1 MTTKKKVLTGIAGVL
16 LVAATAGYGAAAYY
30 YSSHFYSH
38 TEING
43 TDYGEMTVAQV
54 KKKIADQI
62 PSYQITIEER
72 NGQEETLTGE
82 QLKLTYQDDG
92 EIDKLMEAQRPWAW
106 VIHAFTGVHVQ
117 LENMVAVNE
126 EALKQAVEGLTC
138 MQPGNMQAPKDA
150 YVGIT
155 DDGYA
160 VIPEE
165 EGTTLD
171 EGKVTAGL
179 HQALTNGEI
188 TFDLDAGDCY
198 VKPEIMQDDAE
209 LKAKADAINQKLSA
223 NLTMDFGT
231 DRKEVL
237 DKNTLKDW
245 VAEAE
250 DGSFS
255 IDEEKVKEYVAGLA
269 KKYDTVNS
277 KRTFTTTAGNTVT
290 LTPGDYGW
298 EIDQSGTESN
308 LMQAIN
314 DGTQG
319 DFEIVYTST
328 ALSRNEN
335 DIGNSYVELSLSD
348 QHFWVYVD
356 GKQVMDSEVVTGCR
370 NKGTETP
377 QGVYKVKGKTTDYT
391 MRGEKNASGNWS
403 YQVHCTY
410 WIPFAAEDTIGF
422 HDLTTRSDWSST
434 AYLDNGS
441 HGCVNTPLDKVKEL
455 YDIVSYK
462 FPVVIY

>member
-1 MTTKKKVLTGIAGVL
+1 M
-16 LVAATAGYGAAAYY
+16 
-30 YSSHFYSH
+30 
-38 TEING
+38 
-43 TDYGEMTVAQV
+43 
-54 KKKIADQI
+54 
-62 PSYQITIEER
+62 
-72 NGQEETLTGE
+72 
-82 QLKLTYQDDG
+82 
-92 EIDKLMEAQRPWAW
+92 
-106 VIHAFTGVHVQ
+106 IHAFTGVHVQ

-250 DGSFS
+250 DGRSERICGWS
-255 IDEEKVKEYVAGLA
+255 C
-269 KKYDTVNS
+269 KK
-277 KRTFTTTAGNTVT
+277 
-290 LTPGDYGW
+290 
-298 EIDQSGTESN
+298 I
-308 LMQAIN
+308 
-314 DGTQG
+314 
-319 DFEIVYTST
+319 
-328 ALSRNEN
+328 
-335 DIGNSYVELSLSD
+335 
-348 QHFWVYVD
+348 
-356 GKQVMDSEVVTGCR
+356 
-370 NKGTETP
+370 
-377 QGVYKVKGKTTDYT
+377 
-391 MRGEKNASGNWS
+391 
-403 YQVHCTY
+403 
-410 WIPFAAEDTIGF
+410 
-422 HDLTTRSDWSST
+422 
-434 AYLDNGS
+434 
-441 HGCVNTPLDKVKEL
+441 
-455 YDIVSYK
+455 
-462 FPVVIY
+462 

>member
-1 MTTKKKVLTGIAGVL
+1 MEANEISLDLEYEKRDENGKLEYEGISFVENEFPAFLKQTISPIYKDEDYNAQMKEVAIANGKSKTQKEAVKDITKNVL
-16 LVAATAGYGAAAYY
+16 L
-30 YSSHFYSH
+30 S
-38 TEING
+38 
-43 TDYGEMTVAQV
+43 
-54 KKKIADQI
+54 
-62 PSYQITIEER
+62 
-72 NGQEETLTGE
+72 
-82 QLKLTYQDDG
+82 
-92 EIDKLMEAQRPWAW
+92 W
-106 VIHAFTGVHVQ
+106 
-117 LENMVAVNE
+117 
-126 EALKQAVEGLTC
+126 GL
-138 MQPGNMQAPKDA
+138 
-150 YVGIT
+150 
-155 DDGYA
+155 
-160 VIPEE
+160 
-165 EGTTLD
+165 L
-171 EGKVTAGL
+171 
-179 HQALTNGEI
+179 
-188 TFDLDAGDCY
+188 
-198 VKPEIMQDDAE
+198 
-209 LKAKADAINQKLSA
+209 
-223 NLTMDFGT
+223 
-231 DRKEVL
+231 
-237 DKNTLKDW
+237 
-245 VAEAE
+245 AEAE

-403 YQVHCTY
+403 YQVHCNY

>member
-92 EIDKLMEAQRPWAW
+92 EIDKLMEDQRPWAW

-269 KKYDTVNS
+269 
-277 KRTFTTTAGNTVT
+277 
-290 LTPGDYGW
+290 
-298 EIDQSGTESN
+298 
-308 LMQAIN
+308 
-314 DGTQG
+314 
-319 DFEIVYTST
+319 ST

-403 YQVHCTY
+403 YQVHCNY

>member
-92 EIDKLMEAQRPWAW
+92 EIDKLMEDQRPWAW

-150 YVGIT
+150 CVGIT

-171 EGKVTAGL
+171 EEKVIAGL

-188 TFDLDAGDCY
+188 TFDLDTGDCY

-298 EIDQSGTESN
+298 DIDQSGTESN

-377 QGVYKVKGKTTDYT
+377 KGVYKIKGKTTDYT

-403 YQVHCTY
+403 YQVHCNY

>member
-150 YVGIT
+150 CVGIT

-171 EGKVTAGL
+171 EEKVIAGL

-391 MRGEKNASGNWS
+391 MRGEKNSSGNWS
-403 YQVHCTY
+403 YQVHCNY

>member
-348 QHFWVYVD
+348 HHF
-356 GKQVMDSEVVTGCR
+356 
-370 NKGTETP
+370 
-377 QGVYKVKGKTTDYT
+377 
-391 MRGEKNASGNWS
+391 
-403 YQVHCTY
+403 
-410 WIPFAAEDTIGF
+410 
-422 HDLTTRSDWSST
+422 
-434 AYLDNGS
+434 
-441 HGCVNTPLDKVKEL
+441 
-455 YDIVSYK
+455 
-462 FPVVIY
+462 

>member
-1 MTTKKKVLTGIAGVL
+1 MKGILKDAAILFVITLIAGLCLGAVHEVTL
-16 LVAATAGYGAAAYY
+16 DPIAKAQLAAATKTYKEVFPEAAKFEQTDELTAAVAASAD
-30 YSSHFYSH
+30 
-38 TEING
+38 EIL
-43 TDYGEMTVAQV
+43 AQ
-54 KKKIADQI
+54 
-62 PSYQITIEER
+62 
-72 NGQEETLTGE
+72 G
-82 QLKLTYQDDG
+82 
-92 EIDKLMEAQRPWAW
+92 
-106 VIHAFTGVHVQ
+106 F
-117 LENMVAVNE
+117 
-126 EALKQAVEGLTC
+126 
-138 MQPGNMQAPKDA
+138 GN
-150 YVGIT
+150 VS
-155 DDGYA
+155 
-160 VIPEE
+160 V
-165 EGTTLD
+165 
-171 EGKVTAGL
+171 
-179 HQALTNGEI
+179 
-188 TFDLDAGDCY
+188 
-198 VKPEIMQDDAE
+198 DDA
-209 LKAKADAINQKLSA
+209 Q
-223 NLTMDFGT
+223 
-231 DRKEVL
+231 
-237 DKNTLKDW
+237 

-277 KRTFTTTAGNTVT
+277 NRTFTTTAGNTVT

-377 QGVYKVKGKTTDYT
+377 KGVYKVKGKTTDYT

-403 YQVHCTY
+403 YQVHCNY

>member
-1 MTTKKKVLTGIAGVL
+1 MITKKKVLTGIAGVL

-43 TDYGEMTVAQV
+43 IDYGEMTVAQV

-92 EIDKLMEAQRPWAW
+92 EIDKLMEDQRPWAW

-179 HQALTNGEI
+179 HQALPNGEI

-209 LKAKADAINQKLSA
+209 LKA
-223 NLTMDFGT
+223 
-231 DRKEVL
+231 
-237 DKNTLKDW
+237 
-245 VAEAE
+245 
-250 DGSFS
+250 
-255 IDEEKVKEYVAGLA
+255 
-269 KKYDTVNS
+269 
-277 KRTFTTTAGNTVT
+277 
-290 LTPGDYGW
+290 
-298 EIDQSGTESN
+298 
-308 LMQAIN
+308 
-314 DGTQG
+314 
-319 DFEIVYTST
+319 
-328 ALSRNEN
+328 
-335 DIGNSYVELSLSD
+335 
-348 QHFWVYVD
+348 
-356 GKQVMDSEVVTGCR
+356 
-370 NKGTETP
+370 
-377 QGVYKVKGKTTDYT
+377 
-391 MRGEKNASGNWS
+391 
-403 YQVHCTY
+403 
-410 WIPFAAEDTIGF
+410 
-422 HDLTTRSDWSST
+422 
-434 AYLDNGS
+434 
-441 HGCVNTPLDKVKEL
+441 
-455 YDIVSYK
+455 
-462 FPVVIY
+462 

>member
-298 EIDQSGTESN
+298 E
-308 LMQAIN
+308 
-314 DGTQG
+314 
-319 DFEIVYTST
+319 
-328 ALSRNEN
+328 
-335 DIGNSYVELSLSD
+335 LSLI
-348 QHFWVYVD
+348 H
-356 GKQVMDSEVVTGCR
+356 
-370 NKGTETP
+370 
-377 QGVYKVKGKTTDYT
+377 
-391 MRGEKNASGNWS
+391 
-403 YQVHCTY
+403 
-410 WIPFAAEDTIGF
+410 I
-422 HDLTTRSDWSST
+422 
-434 AYLDNGS
+434 
-441 HGCVNTPLDKVKEL
+441 
-455 YDIVSYK
+455 
-462 FPVVIY
+462 

>member
-1 MTTKKKVLTGIAGVL
+1 MITKKKVLTGIAGVL

-92 EIDKLMEAQRPWAW
+92 EIDKLMEDQRPWAW

-255 IDEEKVKEYVAGLA
+255 IDEEKVKEYVVGLA

-319 DFEIVYTST
+319 GFRFPQLDVPVATYCSGTKKNDQDSCCVYFSEEKLKKLYPTRRDYIDKIFKAIDVLEEQRFFSVEDADQMKLDILKLPVPCRDHSSKFE
-328 ALSRNEN
+328 E
-335 DIGNSYVELSLSD
+335 
-348 QHFWVYVD
+348 
-356 GKQVMDSEVVTGCR
+356 
-370 NKGTETP
+370 
-377 QGVYKVKGKTTDYT
+377 
-391 MRGEKNASGNWS
+391 
-403 YQVHCTY
+403 
-410 WIPFAAEDTIGF
+410 
-422 HDLTTRSDWSST
+422 
-434 AYLDNGS
+434 
-441 HGCVNTPLDKVKEL
+441 
-455 YDIVSYK
+455 
-462 FPVVIY
+462 

>member
-391 MRGEKNASGNWS
+391 MRGEKNSSGNWS
-403 YQVHCTY
+403 YQVHCNY

>member
-277 KRTFTTTAGNTVT
+277 KRTFTTTAG
-290 LTPGDYGW
+290 
-298 EIDQSGTESN
+298 
-308 LMQAIN
+308 
-314 DGTQG
+314 
-319 DFEIVYTST
+319 
-328 ALSRNEN
+328 
-335 DIGNSYVELSLSD
+335 
-348 QHFWVYVD
+348 
-356 GKQVMDSEVVTGCR
+356 
-370 NKGTETP
+370 
-377 QGVYKVKGKTTDYT
+377 
-391 MRGEKNASGNWS
+391 
-403 YQVHCTY
+403 
-410 WIPFAAEDTIGF
+410 
-422 HDLTTRSDWSST
+422 
-434 AYLDNGS
+434 
-441 HGCVNTPLDKVKEL
+441 
-455 YDIVSYK
+455 
-462 FPVVIY
+462 

>member
-1 MTTKKKVLTGIAGVL
+1 MKKKVLTGIAGVL

-171 EGKVTAGL
+171 EEKVIAGL

-370 NKGTETP
+370 NKGTA
-377 QGVYKVKGKTTDYT
+377 Q
-391 MRGEKNASGNWS
+391 R
-403 YQVHCTY
+403 
-410 WIPFAAEDTIGF
+410 
-422 HDLTTRSDWSST
+422 
-434 AYLDNGS
+434 
-441 HGCVNTPLDKVKEL
+441 CV
-455 YDIVSYK
+455 
-462 FPVVIY
+462 

>member
-150 YVGIT
+150 CVGIT

-391 MRGEKNASGNWS
+391 MRGEKNSSGNWS
-403 YQVHCTY
+403 YQVHCNY

>member
-82 QLKLTYQDDG
+82 QLKLTYQDGG
-92 EIDKLMEAQRPWAW
+92 EIDKLMEDQRPWAW

-171 EGKVTAGL
+171 EEKVIAGL

-237 DKNTLKDW
+237 DK
-245 VAEAE
+245 
-250 DGSFS
+250 
-255 IDEEKVKEYVAGLA
+255 KECTAQLG
-269 KKYDTVNS
+269 
-277 KRTFTTTAGNTVT
+277 TTGR
-290 LTPGDYGW
+290 
-298 EIDQSGTESN
+298 
-308 LMQAIN
+308 
-314 DGTQG
+314 
-319 DFEIVYTST
+319 
-328 ALSRNEN
+328 SRRWK
-335 DIGNSYVELSLSD
+335 
-348 QHFWVYVD
+348 F
-356 GKQVMDSEVVTGCR
+356 
-370 NKGTETP
+370 
-377 QGVYKVKGKTTDYT
+377 
-391 MRGEKNASGNWS
+391 
-403 YQVHCTY
+403 
-410 WIPFAAEDTIGF
+410 F
-422 HDLTTRSDWSST
+422 HR
-434 AYLDNGS
+434 
-441 HGCVNTPLDKVKEL
+441 
-455 YDIVSYK
+455 
-462 FPVVIY
+462 

>member
-1 MTTKKKVLTGIAGVL
+1 MTIGEILADESKNVEFKVQRPKDSIKYMKTVIAFSNGEGGRIVFGVDDDTREVVGIPKENVFSEIDAITTAISDSCEPVVIPDVYLQTIEDKTIIIAEISPGKQRPYYIKSMGIKDGTYIRVSGTSRPAGRDLTAEMYYEDEGRSYDKVIRRDLTVTDEEIAELCRQMKEVAIANGKSKTQEEAVKDITKNVL
-16 LVAATAGYGAAAYY
+16 L
-30 YSSHFYSH
+30 S
-38 TEING
+38 
-43 TDYGEMTVAQV
+43 
-54 KKKIADQI
+54 
-62 PSYQITIEER
+62 
-72 NGQEETLTGE
+72 
-82 QLKLTYQDDG
+82 
-92 EIDKLMEAQRPWAW
+92 W
-106 VIHAFTGVHVQ
+106 
-117 LENMVAVNE
+117 
-126 EALKQAVEGLTC
+126 GL
-138 MQPGNMQAPKDA
+138 
-150 YVGIT
+150 
-155 DDGYA
+155 
-160 VIPEE
+160 
-165 EGTTLD
+165 L
-171 EGKVTAGL
+171 
-179 HQALTNGEI
+179 
-188 TFDLDAGDCY
+188 
-198 VKPEIMQDDAE
+198 
-209 LKAKADAINQKLSA
+209 
-223 NLTMDFGT
+223 
-231 DRKEVL
+231 
-237 DKNTLKDW
+237 
-245 VAEAE
+245 AEAE

-377 QGVYKVKGKTTDYT
+377 KGVYKVKGKTTDYT

-403 YQVHCTY
+403 YQVHCNY

-455 YDIVSYK
+455 YDIVSYILQYLIPIAILS
-462 FPVVIY
+462 FS

>member
-245 VAEAE
+245 VA
-250 DGSFS
+250 GRRWKF
-255 IDEEKVKEYVAGLA
+255 
-269 KKYDTVNS
+269 
-277 KRTFTTTAGNTVT
+277 
-290 LTPGDYGW
+290 
-298 EIDQSGTESN
+298 
-308 LMQAIN
+308 
-314 DGTQG
+314 
-319 DFEIVYTST
+319 
-328 ALSRNEN
+328 
-335 DIGNSYVELSLSD
+335 
-348 QHFWVYVD
+348 
-356 GKQVMDSEVVTGCR
+356 
-370 NKGTETP
+370 
-377 QGVYKVKGKTTDYT
+377 
-391 MRGEKNASGNWS
+391 
-403 YQVHCTY
+403 
-410 WIPFAAEDTIGF
+410 F
-422 HDLTTRSDWSST
+422 HR
-434 AYLDNGS
+434 
-441 HGCVNTPLDKVKEL
+441 
-455 YDIVSYK
+455 
-462 FPVVIY
+462 